1 MQISTGTRLAGARF
15 QEFNKLFCQAIDQ
28 SISEMVGA
36 SVLSSLYDAL
46 ENYYSVTRDELPYR
60 LETVYSVLESV
71 FGVKA
76 ARRIENRIVR
86 RLYDILELPFT
97 YAVGYTLEDYVEAIR
112 KRIRLN
118 SLNSLSEYIRL
129 L

>member
-1 MQISTGTRLAGARF
+1 LASARF

-28 SISEMVGA
+28 SITELVGS

-46 ENYYSVTRDELPYR
+46 EKYYSVNRDELPYR
-60 LETVYSVLESV
+60 LETVYSVLEIF
-71 FGVKA
+71 FGVKDVHA
-76 ARRIENRIVR
+76 IEKRIIR
-86 RLYDILELPFT
+86 RLYDILEFPFT
-97 YAVGYTLEDYVEAIR
+97 NIVGYTLEDYVEAVR
-112 KRIRLN
+112 KEIRLN